1 MSYWSD
7 PFHSL
12 INSDVLLDESS
23 NFVGLFSLDPGDPLL
38 HQVATLH
45 VQKQSAIISLNFS
58 SGDYFGE
65 WVMKESFMGD
75 QIKKTDSILVE
86 CQDMLRSFTRIALT
100 AYLKSKRA
108 ITQCSKTTK
117 KVALLIMW
125 WNILPRKSLI
135 RKVAKLTGSPKLE
148 PWLDWGTVLA
158 LLPNCFAPYWPIE
171 EVWCL

>member
-12 INSDVLLDESS
+12 INSDVLLDKSS

-58 SGDYFGE
+58 SGDNLGE

-117 KVALLIMW
+117 KVALLIM
-125 WNILPRKSLI
+125 
-135 RKVAKLTGSPKLE
+135 
-148 PWLDWGTVLA
+148 
-158 LLPNCFAPYWPIE
+158 
-171 EVWCL
+171 

>member
-75 QIKKTDSILVE
+75 QIKKTDSILIE

-108 ITQCSKTTK
+108 ITQCSTI
-117 KVALLIMW
+117 ALLIM
-125 WNILPRKSLI
+125 
-135 RKVAKLTGSPKLE
+135 
-148 PWLDWGTVLA
+148 
-158 LLPNCFAPYWPIE
+158 
-171 EVWCL
+171 